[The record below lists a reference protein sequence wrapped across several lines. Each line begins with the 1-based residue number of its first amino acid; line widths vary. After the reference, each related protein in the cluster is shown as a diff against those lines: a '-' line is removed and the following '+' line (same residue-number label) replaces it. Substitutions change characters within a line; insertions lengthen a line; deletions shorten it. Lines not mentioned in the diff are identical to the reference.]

1 MKKILCFA
9 LALVLAL
16 GIGTAAFA
24 KHGQQEHSGSIFH
37 SGQKHSQNNNAQQQG
52 RNLSFEQHGGGHEHM
67 AARPPAATQGIDA
80 APGAGAALGQ
90 RGAAVVVGAGD
101 R

>member
-1 MKKILCFA
+1 MKKTILITA
-9 LALVLAL
+9 TALVLAL

-52 RNLSFEQHGGGHEHM
+52 RNLSFEQHGGGHEQ
-67 AARPPAATQGIDA
+67 AQDNDA
-80 APGAGAALGQ
+80 IHANEQKDPRHSDNG
-90 RGAAVVVGAGD
+90 RHN
-101 R
+101 